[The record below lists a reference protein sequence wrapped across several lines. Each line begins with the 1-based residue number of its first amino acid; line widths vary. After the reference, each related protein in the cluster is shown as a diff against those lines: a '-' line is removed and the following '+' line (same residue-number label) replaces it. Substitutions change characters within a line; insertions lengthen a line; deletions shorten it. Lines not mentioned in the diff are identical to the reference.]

1 MFQTHKTK
9 IAPLFQLNA
18 PSWEFRVWQLI
29 YQDSVVSWGTKL
41 VILNHMVSTL
51 SIVCIKAS
59 VTSVLELKRADFIL
73 LIYIFTLK
81 IISILFL
88 LISSFKLHNW
98 DHTDDLG
105 LDDSISQLSTNMFD
119 FVKLNRRQRIIQRNR
134 TERLSDLLDWKSLGI
149 YYRYINCKTI
159 FFINFIHRLG
169 NLRRYFQLVPIL
181 KHFWVND

>member
-1 MFQTHKTK
+1 MSSSWCVAGLVGMQFRNCLEVFNVKNYIEFQTHKTK

-59 VTSVLELKRADFIL
+59 VTSVVELKGADFIL
-73 LIYIFTLK
+73 LMLIFTLK

-88 LISSFKLHNW
+88 LKTGYHKKDKSIYQSFSCEPFRDYFN
-98 DHTDDLG
+98 
-105 LDDSISQLSTNMFD
+105 
-119 FVKLNRRQRIIQRNR
+119 
-134 TERLSDLLDWKSLGI
+134 LLLA
-149 YYRYINCKTI
+149 Y
-159 FFINFIHRLG
+159 
-169 NLRRYFQLVPIL
+169 NLIMWL
-181 KHFWVND
+181 KRSPTFLKK